1 MANEKAMNA
10 AQVRDVAGRFYARG
24 AEFLSPPEEIAQV
37 HAGIRAYAW
46 DWDGV
51 FNNGYKHGEAG
62 SPFGEADSMGLN
74 LLRFAY
80 WLRYDKLPYVAII
93 TGEPNQA
100 AQMLARREHLHAVYF
115 KMKDKREALAHLTY
129 NNQLTNEQ
137 VAYTF
142 DDVLDLSLAAEAGL
156 CMLVRRAAS
165 PMLEQYVRAHNL
177 GDYITANEGGHHAVR
192 EVCELLMG
200 LDDVF
205 DAVVTE
211 RAAFS
216 PRYQAYLYERNQ
228 VATHYYTRDDDG
240 NIVES
245 HPSLGK
251 PVKGLGA

>member
-1 MANEKAMNA
+1 MATEKPNTA
-10 AQVRDVAGRFYARG
+10 VLREVAGRFYARG
-24 AEFLSPPEEIAQV
+24 AEFLSPPEEMAQV
-37 HAGIRAYAW
+37 HAGIRAYVW

-51 FNNGYKHGEAG
+51 FNNGYKGGEAG
-62 SPFGEADSMGLN
+62 SPFGEPDSMGLN

-80 WLRYDKLPYVAII
+80 WLRHDRLPYVAVI
-93 TGEPNQA
+93 TGEPNPA
-100 AQMLARREHLHAVYF
+100 ALALARREHLHAVYF

-129 NNQLTNEQ
+129 HNKLTNEQ

-156 CMLVRRAAS
+156 GLLVRRAAS
-165 PMLEQYVRAHNL
+165 PLLEQYVRTHNL
-177 GDYITANEGGHHAVR
+177 ADYVTAHEGGQHAVR

-205 DAVVTE
+205 DGVVTE

-228 VATHYYTRDDDG
+228 QATHFYTRDDDG

-245 HPSLGK
+245 HPTLGK